1 LQSYRVKYH
10 NLAVTIWRP
19 TIGQSSRPIYAQIA
33 DRIEQDIGGGVLVA
47 GSRLPTQ
54 RELAEA
60 LGITTVTVT
69 RAYREA
75 ARRGLLASTVGR
87 GTFVSTPG
95 NGTSDTLDEEIDLS
109 SNVIYGGELTLSREL
124 MARIASAF
132 SPTYGAPEGSERHRA
147 AGAAWLHRW
156 RPDATARRVVVHA
169 GAQQAMFAALAALAR
184 PGETVLCEEVVYPCL
199 RLMAGLL
206 RLRLEPLPM
215 DRYGL
220 LTDSFE
226 QAAKA
231 KSAKVAYI
239 TPTLQNPT
247 GTILPEKRRRE
258 LAASAAAHGVTI
270 IEDDV
275 YGFLVPEA
283 PPPVTSLDPDR
294 HVFLTG
300 LGKSI
305 SAALRIGYTV
315 SNEELAAR
323 MAEVV
328 WTTTFFT
335 SPVMAEVAATWI
347 EDGTAARVAAAK
359 RETIALRQRVARRV
373 LGKRV
378 TGGETSPHLW
388 LELPARRDPEEFAEQ
403 ARARGVRVAPSSRFA
418 LGEGRHNAIRVS
430 IGATESASRLE
441 TALQILSALLD
452 RAPRPTDVVMV

>member
-1 LQSYRVKYH
+1 
-10 NLAVTIWRP
+10 
-19 TIGQSSRPIYAQIA
+19 
-33 DRIEQDIGGGVLVA
+33 
-47 GSRLPTQ
+47 
-54 RELAEA
+54 LAEA

-87 GTFVSTPG
+87 GTFVSIPG
-95 NGTSDTLDEEIDLS
+95 KGSEGALNALHDEIDLS
-109 SNVIYGGELTLSREL
+109 SNVIHGGELPVSREL
-124 MARIASAF
+124 AARIAASFTPA
-132 SPTYGAPEGSERHRA
+132 YGAPEGSERHRA

-169 GAQQAMFAALAALAR
+169 GAQQAMFSALAALAR
-184 PGETVLCEEVVYPCL
+184 PGETVLCEAVVYPCL
-199 RLMAGLL
+199 RLMAEML

-215 DRYGL
+215 DRYGV
-220 LTDSFE
+220 LTDAFE

-231 KSAKVAYI
+231 KSAKVAYL

-283 PPPVTSLDPDR
+283 PPPITSLDPDR

-300 LGKSI
+300 LGKSV
-305 SAALRIGYTV
+305 SASLRIGYTV

-323 MAEVV
+323 MAAVV

-335 SPVMAEVAATWI
+335 SPTMAEVAATWI
-347 EDGTAARVAAAK
+347 EDGTAARAAAAK

-388 LELPARRDPEEFAEQ
+388 LELPARHDAEEFAEQ
-403 ARARGVRVAPSSRFA
+403 ARARGVRVAPSSRFVVREEA
-418 LGEGRHNAIRVS
+418 VNAIRVS

-441 TALQILSALLD
+441 TALQILAGLMD
-452 RAPRPTDVVMV
+452 RAPRRTDVVMV